1 VAQPAE
7 GGVIRLAV
15 RNVTKRFGG
24 LVAVDDVSFEVAAAG
39 VTAVIGPNGAGKTTL
54 FNAISGAAAPTSG
67 RVLFEGEDITGLRP
81 ERVAA
86 LGMIR
91 TFQLVQ
97 LFQNLTV
104 LENVKV
110 GRHLHTRGGLSA
122 ALFRPG
128 WARREE
134 AGVEARA
141 RELLAFVGLSGEA
154 ETSASVLP
162 YGRQRLLE
170 IARAL
175 AAEPKL
181 LLLDEPAAG
190 LNREETQRLSEVI
203 RRIVEGGTTVLLI
216 EHDMTLVMN
225 AADHV
230 VVLDFGRKIAQGTP
244 DEVQR
249 DPAVIEA
256 YLGGGVE
263 AAHA

>member
-1 VAQPAE
+1 
-7 GGVIRLAV
+7 
-15 RNVTKRFGG
+15 
-24 LVAVDDVSFEVAAAG
+24 
-39 VTAVIGPNGAGKTTL
+39 
-54 FNAISGAAAPTSG
+54 
-67 RVLFEGEDITGLRP
+67 
-81 ERVAA
+81 
-86 LGMIR
+86 
-91 TFQLVQ
+91 
-97 LFQNLTV
+97 
-104 LENVKV
+104 
-110 GRHLHTRGGLSA
+110 
-122 ALFRPG
+122 
-128 WARREE
+128 
-134 AGVEARA
+134 
-141 RELLAFVGLSGEA
+141 
-154 ETSASVLP
+154 VLP

>member
-1 VAQPAE
+1 
-7 GGVIRLAV
+7 
-15 RNVTKRFGG
+15 
-24 LVAVDDVSFEVAAAG
+24 
-39 VTAVIGPNGAGKTTL
+39 
-54 FNAISGAAAPTSG
+54 
-67 RVLFEGEDITGLRP
+67 
-81 ERVAA
+81 
-86 LGMIR
+86 
-91 TFQLVQ
+91 VQ